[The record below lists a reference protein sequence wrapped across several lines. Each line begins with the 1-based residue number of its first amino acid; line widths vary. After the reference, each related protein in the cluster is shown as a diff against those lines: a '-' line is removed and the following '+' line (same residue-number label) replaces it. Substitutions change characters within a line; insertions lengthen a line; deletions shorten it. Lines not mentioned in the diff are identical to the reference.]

1 MGIDITGT
9 VEGNVDVSKVEFGF
23 SIKISLFDAETLIG
37 DYWGVEIDEDEY
49 EGVLGQI
56 VSDTP
61 SLLDDYMDF
70 GEFDSCYIEMNTSV
84 DRKKDG
90 FIIYGGLS
98 YDDSIPFVIDDFESR
113 LRTWEDDVLDEIRS
127 NNHFD
132 FDFGDFSFNQRQF
145 TISQAT
151 IEGETDMGDEFN
163 ETY

>member
-9 VEGNVDVSKVEFGF
+9 IEGEVDVSKTEFGF
-23 SIKISLFDAETLIG
+23 SIQIGLDDAQALI
-37 DYWGVEIDEDEY
+37 DDSWGTEIEEDEY
-49 EGVLGQI
+49 GDVLGQI
-56 VSDTP
+56 LSDTP
-61 SLLDDYMDF
+61 ELLHDYLEF
-70 GEFDSCYIEMNTSV
+70 GDFDSSYMEMNTNV
-84 DRKKDG
+84 QQKGDD
-90 FIIYGGLS
+90 FIISGSFS

-113 LRTWEDDVLDEIRS
+113 LRTWEDDVIDEIRS

-145 TISQAT
+145 TILQAT

>member
-9 VEGNVDVSKVEFGF
+9 IQGEVDVSGADFDF
-23 SIKISLFDAETLIG
+23 SIKVSLFDAETIIQ

-61 SLLDDYMDF
+61 ELLNDYMDF
-70 GEFDSCYIEMNTSV
+70 GEFDSTFIEMNTSV
-84 DRKKDG
+84 DRKDDG
-90 FIIYGGLS
+90 FIIYGALS
-98 YDDSIPFVIDDFESR
+98 YNDLIPFVIDDFESR
-113 LRTWEDDVLDEIRS
+113 ARCWQDDLLDEIKS
-127 NNHFD
+127 NNHFN
-132 FDFGDFSFNQRQF
+132 FDFGDFSFNQHRF
-145 TISQAT
+145 TISQAN